1 MPQLRL
7 RVLVPLVAI
16 AVAGFAFNKLVLTS
30 PDESAE
36 PVPVVHHVPPPP
48 AKPAEKVNAAAAP
61 KAHHARAQVKTQAAP
76 KAKHHAAAT
85 KAKHHSAAT
94 KANHHAAATKAKHH
108 AAATKTRHHAA
119 ATKANHHAAATKTK
133 HHAAKPAHAKAKA
146 HQAKAHAK
154 KVGGTPLARA
164 LAAHRV
170 VVVVLY
176 SPDAPLDGLAT
187 REARAGAMSAG
198 AGFLAVDVL
207 KEKSAAAVVK
217 RSDIR
222 TTPTVLVFRRGQK
235 LTTQFEGVVDRETVA
250 QAAANARS
258 A

>member
-36 PVPVVHHVPPPP
+36 PVPVVHHVAPPP
-48 AKPAEKVNAAAAP
+48 AKPAEKVKAAAAP
-61 KAHHARAQVKTQAAP
+61 KANHARAQVKEHAAAR
-76 KAKHHAAAT
+76 AKHHAAAT
-85 KAKHHSAAT
+85 KVK
-94 KANHHAAATKAKHH
+94 HHAAATKAKHH
-108 AAATKTRHHAA
+108 AAATKAKHHATE
-119 ATKANHHAAATKTK
+119 TKAK

-154 KVGGTPLARA
+154 KAGGTPLARA

-187 REARAGAMSAG
+187 REARAGAMAAG

-222 TTPTVLVFRRGQK
+222 STPTVLVFRRGQK

>member
-36 PVPVVHHVPPPP
+36 PVPVVHHVAPPP
-48 AKPAEKVNAAAAP
+48 AKPAEKVKAAAAP
-61 KAHHARAQVKTQAAP
+61 KANHARAQVKEHAAARAKHHAAT
-76 KAKHHAAAT
+76 KAKHDAAATKAKHHATATKVKHHAAAT
-85 KAKHHSAAT
+85 KAKHHATET
-94 KANHHAAATKAKHH
+94 KA
-108 AAATKTRHHAA
+108 
-119 ATKANHHAAATKTK
+119 K

-154 KVGGTPLARA
+154 KAGGTPLARA

-187 REARAGAMSAG
+187 REARAGAMAAG

-222 TTPTVLVFRRGQK
+222 STPTVLVFRRGQK

>member
-16 AVAGFAFNKLVLTS
+16 AVAGFAFNKFVLT
-30 PDESAE
+30 PADESAE
-36 PVPVVHHVPPPP
+36 PVPVVHHAAPPA
-48 AKPAEKVNAAAAP
+48 AKPAEKVKPAAAP
-61 KAHHARAQVKTQAAP
+61 NAHHVKAHVKEHAAAKARHQAVAARAEHHAAP
-76 KAKHHAAAT
+76 AKAEHHAAPAKAKHHAAAT
-85 KAKHHSAAT
+85 KAE
-94 KANHHAAATKAKHH
+94 
-108 AAATKTRHHAA
+108 
-119 ATKANHHAAATKTK
+119 
-133 HHAAKPAHAKAKA
+133 HHAAKPAHAKAKT

-154 KVGGTPLARA
+154 KAGGTPLSRA

-187 REARAGAMSAG
+187 REARAGAMAAG

-207 KEKSAAAVVK
+207 NEKSAAVVVK
-217 RSDIR
+217 QSDIR
-222 TTPTVLVFRRGQK
+222 STPTVLVFRRGQK

>member
-36 PVPVVHHVPPPP
+36 PVPVVHHVAPPP
-48 AKPAEKVNAAAAP
+48 AKPAEKVKAAAAP
-61 KAHHARAQVKTQAAP
+61 KANHARAQVKE
-76 KAKHHAAAT
+76 HAAAR
-85 KAKHHSAAT
+85 AK
-94 KANHHAAATKAKHH
+94 HHAAATKAKHH
-108 AAATKTRHHAA
+108 AAATKAKHHAT
-119 ATKANHHAAATKTK
+119 ATKAKHHATETKAK

-154 KVGGTPLARA
+154 KAGGTPLARA

-187 REARAGAMSAG
+187 REARAGAMAAG

-222 TTPTVLVFRRGQK
+222 STPTVLVFRRGQK

>member
-48 AKPAEKVNAAAAP
+48 AKPAEKVKAAAAP
-61 KAHHARAQVKTQAAP
+61 KAHHAVAQVKEHSAAR
-76 KAKHHAAAT
+76 AKHHAAAT
-85 KAKHHSAAT
+85 KAKHHPAAT
-94 KANHHAAATKAKHH
+94 KAKHHAAPTKAKHH
-108 AAATKTRHHAA
+108 AAATKAKQHAA
-119 ATKANHHAAATKTK
+119 R
-133 HHAAKPAHAKAKA
+133 PAHAKAKA
-146 HQAKAHAK
+146 HQAKAHARK
-154 KVGGTPLARA
+154 AGGTPLARA

-187 REARAGAMSAG
+187 REARAGAMAAG

-222 TTPTVLVFRRGQK
+222 STPTVLVFRRGQK
-235 LTTQFEGVVDRETVA
+235 LTTQFQGVVDRETVA